1 MYLVPFLHLFADI
14 APLIQV
20 RETFGNGQ
28 EPRQQKQQSEHAVKY
43 QKCGPHDKYNSTHLR
58 RRRRPLSPRWDK
70 AGFSWIS
77 A

>member
-14 APLIQV
+14 TPLIEV
-20 RETFGNGQ
+20 RETFRNGQ
-28 EPRQQKQQSEHAVKY
+28 EPRQQKQQSEYPVEQ
-43 QKCGPHDKYNSTHLR
+43 QKCGPCNIYNSTHLR

-70 AGFSWIS
+70 AGLSWIS